1 MIPSLAILPTWR
13 VVISRANAKSLYI
26 QALRVSI
33 AHSSSTSHLG
43 GWPNIVHKVVHSG
56 RAMLRRPL
64 GSSQAAL
71 ARPSHCVHTLWSH
84 IEVITHNAE
93 VAGNNKIFKK
103 KKNRM
108 SADSGRTPYGCTY
121 PMKGA
126 KMSTLFGSG
135 LMRKKFLFL
144 LNLCISTS
152 TACYSLHK
160 WLYSSL
166 YLD

>member
-13 VVISRANAKSLYI
+13 VVISRANAKSLHI

-56 RAMLRRPL
+56 RAMLRRPS

-71 ARPSHCVHTLWSH
+71 ARPSHCVHTLWAH
-84 IEVITHNAE
+84 IEGITHNAE

-103 KKNRM
+103 KKKRM

-121 PMKGA
+121 PMKA
-126 KMSTLFGSG
+126 RKSPHSLVVDKWEKSFYLAQIYVYQRLQLVIAAQMSILKLTI
-135 LMRKKFLFL
+135 
-144 LNLCISTS
+144 C
-152 TACYSLHK
+152 
-160 WLYSSL
+160 
-166 YLD
+166 